1 MTACLF
7 GVFPVDFR
15 QLQKQFIERVEAASG
30 KPVIL
35 QSDPKFAGH
44 ATIKIAT
51 KDQPAHL
58 LLYKPEQESVL
69 PYLVAYEC
77 EFALRTIQAD
87 PSTQFNL
94 ASKPSMQQ
102 EVLELMQRHH
112 QGRDDIPIPQLAKRF
127 GDGLGLQLRS
137 MPITMRIDK
146 LLHDAHPELTEL
158 QHESIDRQLQENM
171 GALNPRSKVIAPDE
185 IIRPNASMNAAFAK
199 FFAGLWTAPMI
210 FAPYVAA
217 GYADAAS
224 ALLALNEQIPA
235 TSDHDRELVDAW
247 AKYTGLDRWF
257 ETRGR

>member
-1 MTACLF
+1 LSLIE
-7 GVFPVDFR
+7 
-15 QLQKQFIERVEAASG
+15 LQREFIRRVEAASG

-58 LLYKPEQESVL
+58 LRYKPEQKEVL

-77 EFALRTIQAD
+77 ESALRTIEAD
-87 PSTQFNL
+87 PATQFNL
-94 ASKPSMQQ
+94 ASKPNMLQD
-102 EVLELMQRHH
+102 VLDLMKRHH
-112 QGRDDIPIPQLAKRF
+112 SGKDDIPSHLVPQLASQF
-127 GDGLGLQLRS
+127 GNGLGLQLRS

-146 LLHDAHPELTEL
+146 QIHDAHPELSEL

-171 GALNPRSKVIAPDE
+171 GALSPRAKVLSPDE
-185 IIRPNASMNAAFAK
+185 IIRPNAIMNAAFAK
-199 FFAGLWTAPMI
+199 FFAGLWNAPMV

-217 GYADAAS
+217 GYGEAAS
-224 ALLALNEQIPA
+224 ALLAFHEQIPA
-235 TSDHDRELVDAW
+235 SSNHDRELVDAW

-257 ETRGR
+257 ETEGR